1 MAESLVPYNEIET
14 LAAARHAALSGDA
27 ARRSRLYENLHRF
40 YAPADNDQW
49 PEDRLKRP
57 NKFHVTANMVQAFVD
72 IEARILS
79 IMPKISNKPP
89 VENADMRQK
98 AEIKEKLY
106 ARFMDDDDFEVL
118 FGDFNQIKSLYG
130 RGALKAY
137 WDDTLDPGRPGV
149 SVVEQPQNLI
159 LGWNGSDF
167 KVLDWAMYEYK
178 ISPLEAHLRYPE
190 IEVLPSVKGKELE
203 IMNIARGAGDH
214 SDPLD
219 QRSAIGGTNPTLPT
233 SNSFKRRFVES
244 DYDNKQV
251 VVWDYWYKD
260 DEGTVC
266 NAQLVQGRLAADVA
280 RHPELPVLPYVVA
293 ENAHEPGSPE
303 GRSTAEYLLDLQM
316 VLNYVLSLWTQVVAD
331 DTEPAW
337 QLTGQDAPDDVPA
350 GVVARAGQIT
360 APGAGNKIEKIDKN
374 INQYPAQLLI
384 QEIWNT
390 AHRITGISEIMFGN
404 AAASVDSARVLATQ
418 IEAAQNRLDPK
429 RKRTYAAVRQV
440 FRIWDAMIEHKN
452 PEIEVGITPAA
463 TAPGETP
470 AAETQKIPLGTY
482 LKGLNYWDIVP
493 PEITPRDSIEN
504 TNNIINQVTSNMLP
518 RIKGMDLI
526 GIDSPEEN
534 MAIMLKELANPRLN
548 PAAVQQFAAVLQLLQ
563 SIQQQ
568 ALAQQQA
575 QGAPGA
581 PGGGDPAAN
590 AAGATDQLLASQQA
604 GAPTGM
610 EDQNSP
616 ATGINSAPPPGAGV
630 PGGVGTFQ
638 PLVRQTP
645 GGSAQSLSQIKLAE
659 RRF

>member
-1 MAESLVPYNEIET
+1 MASAPSELVPMTDLET
-14 LAAARHAALSGDA
+14 LAAARHAAQSGDA
-27 ARRSRLYENLHRF
+27 ARRARVYENLHRF

-57 NKFHVTANMVQAFVD
+57 NKFHVTANIVQAFVD

-89 VENADMRQK
+89 IETTEMRQK
-98 AEIKEKLY
+98 AEIAEKLHL
-106 ARFMDDDDFEVL
+106 RFMDDDDFEVL

-130 RGALKAY
+130 RGAMKVF
-137 WDDTLDPGRPGV
+137 WDDSLAPGRPAV
-149 SVVEQPQNLI
+149 SVVEQPQNLL

-167 KVLDWAMYEYK
+167 KALDWALYEYK
-178 ISPLEAHLRYPE
+178 ISPLEAHLRYPQIE
-190 IEVLPSVKGKELE
+190 IQPAQKGKELE
-203 IMNIARGAGDH
+203 ILSIRRGGGDH

-219 QRSAIGGTNPTLPT
+219 QKPMVGTNVTLPT
-233 SNSFKRRFVES
+233 SSSFQRRFVES

-251 VVWDYWYKD
+251 VVWDYWYKN

-266 NAQLVQGRLAADVA
+266 NAQFVQGRLAADVA
-280 RHPELPVLPYVVA
+280 EHPELPVMPYIVA

-337 QLTGQDAPDDVPA
+337 QLTGVDSPDDVPA
-350 GVVARAGQIT
+350 GVVAKAGQIT
-360 APGAGNKIEKIDKN
+360 APGAGNRIEKIDKN

-384 QEIWNT
+384 QEVWNT

-404 AAASVDSARVLATQ
+404 ASASVDSARVLATQ

-429 RKRTYAAVRQV
+429 RKRTYAAVKQMLRL
-440 FRIWDAMIEHKN
+440 WGAMLEQKN
-452 PEIEVGITPAA
+452 PSIEIGVVPAA

-470 AAETQKIPLGTY
+470 VAETQKIKLGDY
-482 LKGLNYWDIVP
+482 LKGLNYWQIIP
-493 PEITPRDSIEN
+493 PEITPRDSVEN
-504 TNNIINQVTSNMLP
+504 TNNIINQVTANMLP
-518 RIKGMDLI
+518 RIKGMDAI

-534 MAIMLKELANPRLN
+534 MAILLKELANPRLN
-548 PAAVQQFAAVLQLLQ
+548 PAAVQQFTAVLQLLQ
-563 SIQQQ
+563 SIQMQ
-568 ALAQQQA
+568 AQAQQQA
-575 QGAPGA
+575 QGA

-590 AAGATDQLLASQQA
+590 AAGATDQLMASQQA

-616 ATGINSAPPPGAGV
+616 ATGINSAPPAGAGV

-645 GGSAQSLSQIKLAE
+645 GGSAQSLSQIKLTE
-659 RRF
+659 RKF